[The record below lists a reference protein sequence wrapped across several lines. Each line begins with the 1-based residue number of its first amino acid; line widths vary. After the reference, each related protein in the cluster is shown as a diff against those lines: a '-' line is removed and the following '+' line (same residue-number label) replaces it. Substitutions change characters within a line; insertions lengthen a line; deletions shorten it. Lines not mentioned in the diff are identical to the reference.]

1 MGSIQIVSSMIIKLG
16 NEPPFIMTQ
25 KQLNASVPA
34 AQQMLNMTELAKN
47 NGCNKIIY
55 LARQLKKA
63 AALLRQYE
71 LHPGF
76 NRNLGLFL
84 IL

>member
-34 AQQMLNMTELAKN
+34 AQQMPNMTELRKKN
-47 NGCNKIIY
+47 DCNKIIY
-55 LARQLKKA
+55 LLRQLKKA
-63 AALLRQYE
+63 VA
-71 LHPGF
+71 
-76 NRNLGLFL
+76 
-84 IL
+84 